1 MDFTWNQGILCPG
14 VWVVP
19 KGNPAG
25 KAVYDFVRSTQIP
38 ERQITLLKA
47 FGNGPANPAA
57 SPLVPADLRRIDPGY
72 PDNAK
77 VQLPI
82 FAEWYG
88 DNQGRMLN
96 QFIDLVSS

>member
-1 MDFTWNQGILCPG
+1 MCGLQHIALHP
-14 VWVVP
+14 
-19 KGNPAG
+19 
-25 KAVYDFVRSTQIP
+25 RL
-38 ERQITLLKA
+38 ERCAQSGCIDL
-47 FGNGPANPAA
+47 AA
-57 SPLVPADLRRIDPGY
+57 APLVPPDLRRIDPGY

-82 FAEWYG
+82 YAEWYG

>member
-1 MDFTWNQGILCPG
+1 M
-14 VWVVP
+14 
-19 KGNPAG
+19 
-25 KAVYDFVRSTQIP
+25 
-38 ERQITLLKA
+38 KA

-57 SPLVPADLRRIDPGY
+57 SPLVPAELRRVDPGY

-96 QFIDLVSS
+96 QFIDLVHRKSEGASMAPSKPPPTSRWRRRSRRSNVAMR